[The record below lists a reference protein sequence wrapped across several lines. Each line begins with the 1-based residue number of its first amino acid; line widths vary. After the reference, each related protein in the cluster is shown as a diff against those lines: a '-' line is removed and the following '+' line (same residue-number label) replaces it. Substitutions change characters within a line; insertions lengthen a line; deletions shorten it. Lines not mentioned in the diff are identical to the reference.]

1 MNFDNKSLR
10 TAVKL
15 WLENQP
21 NAIATYGHIT
31 HWNTQHVT
39 DMRRMFS
46 EAKTF
51 NQQ

>member
-1 MNFDNKSLR
+1 MKFNNETLR

-39 DMRRMFS
+39 DMSKLFYES
-46 EAKTF
+46 YECV
-51 NQQ
+51 